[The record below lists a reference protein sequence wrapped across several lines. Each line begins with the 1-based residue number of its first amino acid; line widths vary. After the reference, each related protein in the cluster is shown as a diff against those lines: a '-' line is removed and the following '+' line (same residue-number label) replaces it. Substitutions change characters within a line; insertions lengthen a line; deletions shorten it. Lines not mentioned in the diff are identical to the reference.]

1 MTEVKDNSSLP
12 LLLSI
17 TGAVLAVAVG
27 GWFLLNQEP
36 VHSTPTAA
44 IEDAPVEEQAET
56 ADAADEP
63 AADEPAAEP
72 QRAAGITAD
81 VDAELRKARLAADA
95 EIFIFPAT
103 QSAFYYYNRVLRADP
118 GHAVANAELEAML
131 ARLATT
137 VAQHLEAQEFAN
149 AYEIATIVGRL
160 RPEHFLVLETQ
171 RVLDDYTE
179 QLVAEAIQLAQDGG
193 DRQAEEV
200 LATAA
205 ALPGRNPDYFTAVS
219 ASITDIREV
228 RQAAE
233 KDRAKRAQLA
243 ENDAR
248 AAWVASIRNA
258 VADGN
263 LVTPTGASAR
273 DLLAERNSWPAER
286 TQLTSE
292 LVDALVDAA
301 EALIAEKKPTDAELL
316 VNAAVELGGDA
327 ERFDAVNAAL
337 ENAFIELESNRV
349 ASVSQLVRV
358 KTASPKYPR
367 RAKERDISGWVDV
380 YFTVSPAGETANVS
394 VYRSDPE
401 SVFDR
406 AAVEAVE
413 KWTFQPVEYRGQV
426 IAQRAG
432 ARLVFKLE

>member
-17 TGAVLAVAVG
+17 TGAILAVAVG
-27 GWFLLNQEP
+27 GWFLLNQET
-36 VHSTPTAA
+36 VDSTPTAA

-63 AADEPAAEP
+63 AAEP
-72 QRAAGITAD
+72 QQAVVMSAD

-103 QSAFYYYNRVLRADP
+103 QSALYYYGRVLRADP

-131 ARLATT
+131 ARVATT

-160 RPEHFLVLETQ
+160 RPEHSLVLETQ

-179 QLVAEAIQLAQDGG
+179 QLVAEAIQLAQDG
-193 DRQAEEV
+193 DDQQAEEL

-205 ALPGRNPDYFTAVS
+205 ALPGRNPDYFAAVS

-248 AAWVASIRNA
+248 AAWVTGIRKA

-263 LVTPTGASAR
+263 LITPAGASAR
-273 DLLAERNSWPAER
+273 DLLAEPNSWSAER

-327 ERFDAVNAAL
+327 DRFDAVNAAL
-337 ENAFIELESNRV
+337 ENAFIELESSRV
-349 ASVSQLVRV
+349 ASVSELVRV

-367 RAKERDISGWVDV
+367 RAAERDISGWVDV
-380 YFTVSPAGETANVS
+380 YFTVSATGETANVS

-406 AAVEAVE
+406 AAVEAVK
-413 KWTFQPVEYRGQV
+413 KWAFQPVEYRGQV